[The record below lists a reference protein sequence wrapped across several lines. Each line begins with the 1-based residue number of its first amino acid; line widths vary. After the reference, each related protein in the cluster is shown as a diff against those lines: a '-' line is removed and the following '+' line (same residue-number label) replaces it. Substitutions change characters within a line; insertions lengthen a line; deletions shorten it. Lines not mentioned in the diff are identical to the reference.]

1 MLSLNFVYL
10 LTILRIG
17 YCMLAAAGDSL
28 RAFVEIVIIRLAV
41 ILARAGR
48 IRFWPECVISAVAFF
63 LLRFEHC
70 QSFCKNVTTIQMFF
84 FTESQPVKSTWPL
97 FLV

>member
-1 MLSLNFVYL
+1 
-10 LTILRIG
+10 
-17 YCMLAAAGDSL
+17 MLAAAGDSL
-28 RAFVEIVIIRLAV
+28 RAFAEIVIIRLAV

-63 LLRFEHC
+63 FFLRFGHC

>member
-28 RAFVEIVIIRLAV
+28 RAFAEIVIIRLAV

-63 LLRFEHC
+63 FCVLGIVSHSVKMLLPFKC
-70 QSFCKNVTTIQMFF
+70 FSLQKAS
-84 FTESQPVKSTWPL
+84 L
-97 FLV
+97 